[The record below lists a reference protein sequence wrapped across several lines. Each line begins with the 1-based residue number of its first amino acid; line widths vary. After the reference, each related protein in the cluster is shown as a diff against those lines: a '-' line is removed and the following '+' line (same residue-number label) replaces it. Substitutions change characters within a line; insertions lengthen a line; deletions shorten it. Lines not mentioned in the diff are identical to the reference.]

1 MVAGLLRVLIK
12 LAVAAGIVLLS
23 LTIVGDYLRQL
34 VPVQVHRAVWQ
45 AGLFIFFPG
54 VFGFALVAKNPA
66 TQRRLENLL
75 IVGAIIGALVFILF
89 ISNVDCT
96 LTPGGR
102 SGMRLNCRDLGEP

>member
-12 LAVAAGIVLLS
+12 LAVAAAVVLLA
-23 LTIVGDYLRQL
+23 LTIVGDYFRHL
-34 VPVQVHRAVWQ
+34 VPEQFHRAVWQ
-45 AGLFIFFPG
+45 AGLLIFFPCA
-54 VFGFALVAKNPA
+54 FGFALVAKAPP
-66 TQRRLENLL
+66 TRRRLENLL

>member
-12 LAVAAGIVLLS
+12 LAVAGAVVLLT
-23 LTIVGDYLRQL
+23 LTLVGDYLRQL
-34 VPVQVHRAVWQ
+34 VPAQYHRAVWQ
-45 AGLFIFFPG
+45 AGLFIFFPCASA
-54 VFGFALVAKNPA
+54 FALVAKNPP

-75 IVGAIIGALVFILF
+75 IVGAIIGALVFVLF

>member
-1 MVAGLLRVLIK
+1 M
-12 LAVAAGIVLLS
+12 
-23 LTIVGDYLRQL
+23 
-34 VPVQVHRAVWQ
+34 
-45 AGLFIFFPG
+45 
-54 VFGFALVAKNPA
+54 FGFALVAKNPA
-66 TQRRLENLL
+66 TRHRLENLL